1 MKLLSTVLLA
11 GIVLTTPALAETITL
26 SPGDDVQAAIDR
38 ARPGDTIALRAG
50 TYNQSLD
57 FSNKHGAAGAPI
69 RLVSADGKGA
79 ARVVAQGNR
88 AAIQGNRLSHVTV
101 DGLNI
106 VSTSRSGDTGGI
118 KFWGSYQKL
127 HDVTI
132 TNNLVTGVGQ
142 DGIKIFNMAPGDG
155 RVVVAGNTID
165 GDWRQE
171 GIDNVSV
178 VDVTYQGN
186 TIKGRAGF
194 SGVTWK
200 AGSDGVR
207 FINNTVDIAAD
218 TAVSVGGYGDSRLG
232 RLGSFPDEFQD
243 NEAENSVVTGNDIRG
258 DVRVISA
265 ENNRIEGNS
274 ISGSISNGRNSD
286 MPGSI
291 ASRNNAIADN
301 RVTGGTGTAA
311 WNGTTDSQFERNV
324 DGLQRNVLDTDEQF
338 WRAVERGE
346 TGALRRLNDL
356 VSSGIVAREGN
367 RIINRATGQVISTVN
382 STIGEAVDTVLQP
395 VEDTVSGVVE
405 AVKCN
410 IGGSIMGGGASI
422 VSGIFGGGRA
432 TLPAQIAQQMTM
444 IAGNLCL
451 SKQLAV
457 QQRQLEAQLKH
468 SQPSQ
473 VDTGAEIQGAM
484 MRQRAFMGTTEA
496 TAYDPDEATAIYRNA
511 YPDEMSGLSNDEL
524 LAQPDQWRNSA
535 HRATEESW
543 RVQSGAVQAQ
553 SESQARVGQQLGAV
567 QSAPGMLAAQQ
578 GTAQL
583 IGSLIGETQALQ
595 SVSIS
600 HFRAVEHSM
609 AQEQAKAKRA
619 EELHR
624 RAMQGLGE
632 NDAVN
637 VRSPF

>member
-11 GIVLTTPALAETITL
+11 GTVLTTPALAETITL
-26 SPGDDVQAAIDR
+26 SPGDSVQAAIDR

-88 AAIQGNRLSHVTV
+88 AAIQGNRLSHITV

-165 GDWRQE
+165 GNWRQE

-194 SGVTWK
+194 AGITWK

-311 WNGTTDSQFERNV
+311 WNGTTDSQFDRNV

-356 VSSGIVAREGN
+356 VSGGIVAREGN
-367 RIINRATGQVISTVN
+367 RIINRATGQMISTVN

-451 SKQLAV
+451 SRQLAV
-457 QQRQLEAQLKH
+457 QQRQLQAQLKH
-468 SQPSQ
+468 LQPSQ
-473 VDTGAEIQGAM
+473 VDTGADIQGAM
-484 MRQRAFMGTTEA
+484 MRQRSLIGETEV
-496 TAYDPDEATAIYRNA
+496 YDTDEAPGIYQDL
-511 YPDEMSGLSNDEL
+511 YPDDMDGLSTEEL
-524 LAQPDQWRNSA
+524 FAKPEQWRNAA

-543 RVQSGAVQAQ
+543 RVQSGAVEAQ
-553 SESQARVGQQLGAV
+553 SASQVRVGRQLGAV
-567 QSAPGMLAAQQ
+567 RSAPGMLAAQQ

-583 IGSLIGETQALQ
+583 IGSLIGETQTLQ

-624 RAMQGLGE
+624 RAMQGLSG